1 MAKSRLVG
9 SYPVI
14 GIRPTIDGRRGA
26 LDVRGSL
33 EDQTMNMAKSAAKLF
48 EFPEQLGRFVVCAT
62 QRPLD
67 ILYRED
73 NEHPVL
79 LVQPAVFHRQAHAV
93 QQDAV
98 QGFCIGGQTLE
109 PWLLKKSLGN
119 AVERKQFSGL
129 SVKVVKG
136 HVAFSTFCSSL
147 CSKNQPPFV

>member
-1 MAKSRLVG
+1 MFSVATYDFLLLMENLTFRSVHTYG
-9 SYPVI
+9 Y
-14 GIRPTIDGRRGA
+14 
-26 LDVRGSL
+26 SL
-33 EDQTMNMAKSAAKLF
+33 QTKLF

-67 ILYRED
+67 ILYCED

-79 LVQPAVFHRQAHAV
+79 LVLPAVFYRQAHAV
-93 QQDAV
+93 KQDAV

-119 AVERKQFSGL
+119 AVEGEQFSGL

-147 CSKNQPPFV
+147 CSKNRPPFV

>member
-1 MAKSRLVG
+1 MFSVATYDFLLLMENLTFRSVHTYG
-9 SYPVI
+9 Y
-14 GIRPTIDGRRGA
+14 
-26 LDVRGSL
+26 SL
-33 EDQTMNMAKSAAKLF
+33 
-48 EFPEQLGRFVVCAT
+48 EQLGRFVVCAT

-73 NEHPVL
+73 DEHPVL

-119 AVERKQFSGL
+119 AVE
-129 SVKVVKG
+129 
-136 HVAFSTFCSSL
+136 
-147 CSKNQPPFV
+147 